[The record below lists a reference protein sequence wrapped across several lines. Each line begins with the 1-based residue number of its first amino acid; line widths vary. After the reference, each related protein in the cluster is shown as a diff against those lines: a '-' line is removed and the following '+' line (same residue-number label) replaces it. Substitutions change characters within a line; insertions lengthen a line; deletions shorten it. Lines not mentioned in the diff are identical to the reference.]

1 MTAFVL
7 DCSIAVTWCFDDEAS
22 DEADALLDRLQEQGA
37 AVPSLF
43 PLELGN
49 ILALAE
55 RRGRIPASGL
65 LPRLELI
72 ASLPIE
78 VDPNTAAMA
87 LRETLTLARRHAL
100 TTYDASYLELA
111 LRKGA
116 ALATRDK
123 ALVLAAQRTGVMLL
137 LQPT

>member
-65 LPRLELI
+65 SPRLELL
-72 ASLPIE
+72 ATLPIE

-87 LRETLTLARRHAL
+87 LRETLTLARRHSL

-111 LRKGA
+111 LRLGLPLASTDRALRRA
-116 ALATRDK
+116 AIDEGVV
-123 ALVLAAQRTGVMLL
+123 VL
-137 LQPT
+137 P

>member
-22 DEADALLDRLQEQGA
+22 DEADALLDRLQEKGA
-37 AVPSLF
+37 AAPSFF

-65 LPRLELI
+65 SPRLELL
-72 ASLPIE
+72 ATLPIE

-87 LRETLTLARRHAL
+87 LRETLTLARRHSL

-111 LRKGA
+111 LRLGLPLASTDRALRQA
-116 ALATRDK
+116 ASDEGVV
-123 ALVLAAQRTGVMLL
+123 VL
-137 LQPT
+137 P

>member
-22 DEADALLDRLQEQGA
+22 DEADALLDHLQEQGA

-65 LPRLELI
+65 PPRLELL
-72 ASLPIE
+72 ATLPIQI
-78 VDPNTAAMA
+78 DPNTAATA
-87 LRETLTLARRHAL
+87 LRETLTLARRHSL

-111 LRKGA
+111 LRLGLPLASTDRALRRA
-116 ALATRDK
+116 ASDEGVV
-123 ALVLAAQRTGVMLL
+123 VL
-137 LQPT
+137 P

>member
-22 DEADALLDRLQEQGA
+22 DEADALLDHLQEQGA

-65 LPRLELI
+65 SPRLELL
-72 ASLPIE
+72 ATLPIE

-87 LRETLTLARRHAL
+87 LRETLTLARRHSL

-111 LRKGA
+111 LRLGLPLASTDRALRRA
-116 ALATRDK
+116 AIDEGVV
-123 ALVLAAQRTGVMLL
+123 VL
-137 LQPT
+137 P

>member
-65 LPRLELI
+65 SPRLELL
-72 ASLPIE
+72 ATLPIE

-87 LRETLTLARRHAL
+87 LRETLTLARRHSL

-111 LRKGA
+111 LRLGLPLASTDRALRQA
-116 ALATRDK
+116 ASDEGVV
-123 ALVLAAQRTGVMLL
+123 VL
-137 LQPT
+137 P